1 MNHLKNFING
11 EFTEPFSKEYLDK
24 VSPVSGEVIYKLP
37 ASNEMDVIQAI
48 GAANKAFEKWSK
60 TSTEERSR
68 ILMKVSDLIEENLE
82 ALALA
87 ETEDVGK
94 PLSLSKSL
102 DIPRAAQNFRFF
114 ATKILHKL
122 ESASDM
128 DGEAIN
134 YVLRQPIGVAGLIS
148 PWNLPLYLLTW
159 KIAPALATGN
169 TVVCKPSEFT
179 SRSAYLLCEILNEAG
194 VPKGVCNMVFG
205 KGDPVGKTI
214 VEHPGVPMISFTGGT
229 QTGELIQKQSLGHFK
244 KLSLELG
251 GKNATIVLKD
261 VDLKK
266 VIPSIIRSSFL
277 NQGEICLCGEK
288 ILVQEDIFEEFCKVF
303 SEATNALVVGDP
315 MDEKTFM
322 GPLISKDHLNKV
334 SSFIELAKKENGKII
349 AGGEIPQFENE
360 KLKKGF
366 YLRPTVIKD
375 LTNCSEIHQSEIF
388 GPVVTINS
396 FKYMHEG
403 VKWANTSPFGLSAS
417 VWTNDLSKAHKMA
430 KDLNVGTVWIN
441 TWLKRDLRMPFGGQ
455 KASGLGR
462 EGGDDS
468 LDFFTEKKTV
478 CVQL

>member
-1 MNHLKNFING
+1 
-11 EFTEPFSKEYLDK
+11 
-24 VSPVSGEVIYKLP
+24 
-37 ASNEMDVIQAI
+37 
-48 GAANKAFEKWSK
+48 
-60 TSTEERSR
+60 
-68 ILMKVSDLIEENLE
+68 
-82 ALALA
+82 
-87 ETEDVGK
+87 
-94 PLSLSKSL
+94 
-102 DIPRAAQNFRFF
+102 
-114 ATKILHKL
+114 
-122 ESASDM
+122 
-128 DGEAIN
+128 
-134 YVLRQPIGVAGLIS
+134 
-148 PWNLPLYLLTW
+148 
-159 KIAPALATGN
+159 
-169 TVVCKPSEFT
+169 
-179 SRSAYLLCEILNEAG
+179 LCEILNEAG

-403 VKWANTSPFGLSAS
+403 VKWANTSPFWIVSKCLDERSFKSAQ
-417 VWTNDLSKAHKMA
+417 D
-430 KDLNVGTVWIN
+430 G
-441 TWLKRDLRMPFGGQ
+441 
-455 KASGLGR
+455 
-462 EGGDDS
+462 
-468 LDFFTEKKTV
+468 
-478 CVQL
+478 